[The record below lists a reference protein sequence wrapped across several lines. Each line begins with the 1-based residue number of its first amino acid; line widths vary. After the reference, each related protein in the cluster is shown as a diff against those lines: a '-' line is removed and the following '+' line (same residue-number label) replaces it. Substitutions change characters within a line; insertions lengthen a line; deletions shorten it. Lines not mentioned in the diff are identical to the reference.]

1 MIKKKLILNNLSIE
15 MTRQCQL
22 SCQHCLRGPS
32 QKKYSTPNLDALD
45 DFLKNIDY
53 VSSVTFTGG
62 EPTLVSFVNYQFIIN
77 SFKQA
82 KVGIGS
88 FYLATNGISLLKTQ
102 TEQDFYQLISFL
114 YANCDDNEVSGIK
127 FSRDQFHKQELSFEK
142 NKLID
147 SKIYKFTNCFND
159 NLVIIDDK
167 DSNLIS
173 EGNAKKHQIGEREN
187 STYLEIDNNVI
198 DGDIY
203 LNCKGNVIA
212 GCAWSYRNQ
221 DKLEHIIS
229 TANCFDLQH
238 CIDFQNQTN

>member
-1 MIKKKLILNNLSIE
+1 

-147 SKIYKFTNCFND
+147 AKIDKFTKLFDD
-159 NLVIIDDK
+159 NFVYVDDR
-167 DSNLIS
+167 DSNLIN
-173 EGNAKKHQIGEREN
+173 EGNAKKHKIGDREN
-187 STYLEIDNNVI
+187 SVYLEIDDNVI
-198 DGDIY
+198 DGEIY

-212 GCAWSYRNQ
+212 GCDWSYRNQ
-221 DKLEHIIS
+221 DRSEHIIS
-229 TANCFDLQH
+229 NAQDFNLQTCWNYQVIH
-238 CIDFQNQTN
+238 NQTN